1 MCMNFTPQGAFRALI
16 VLAFATKRVAY
27 LLNMIFTTV
36 ETKENLPEKKNGK
49 NN

>member
-1 MCMNFTPQGAFRALI
+1 MSFTPQGDVRALI

-27 LLNMIFTTV
+27 LLNMIFTTAV

>member
-1 MCMNFTPQGAFRALI
+1 MSFTPQGAFRALI
-16 VLAFATKRVAY
+16 VLAFATERVAY

-36 ETKENLPEKKNGK
+36 ETKENLPEKKNDK